1 MATNFNDIQAALD
14 TRLSTL
20 SGGYS
25 IAWPNTKFEPAA
37 NETFLSPSFLPAGTV
52 QAGLGSS
59 GKDETNG
66 LYQIDVVYP
75 AGSGRSSIPD
85 SVADHFKR
93 GTVLSYNSVN
103 VRVRSVSIESA
114 VTEGA
119 YHFVPVTVDFQT
131 YTDAR

>member
-1 MATNFNDIQAALD
+1 MATHFNDIQTALD

-25 IAWPNTKFEPAA
+25 IAWPNTKFEPEADQ
-37 NETFLSPSFLPAGTV
+37 TFLSPSFIPNTTEQV
-52 QAGLGSS
+52 GLGSS

-75 AGSGRSSIPD
+75 AGTGRSTIPD
-85 SVADHFKR
+85 LIADHFKR
-93 GTVLSYNSVN
+93 GTVLTYNSVN

-119 YHFVPVTVDFQT
+119 FHFVPVTVDFQT

>member
-1 MATNFNDIQAALD
+1 MATHFNDIQAALD

-25 IAWPNTKFEPAA
+25 IAWPNTKFEPEADQ
-37 NETFLSPSFLPAGTV
+37 TFLSPSFIPNTTEQV
-52 QAGLGSS
+52 GLGSS

-75 AGSGRSSIPD
+75 AGTGRSTIPD
-85 SVADHFKR
+85 SIADHFKR
-93 GTVLSYNSVN
+93 GTVLTYNSVN

-119 YHFVPVTVDFQT
+119 FHFVPVTVDFQT